1 MIMDEYWDK
10 KRITIEC
17 RIMDISVSSYKCI
30 SVIDSHYNLN
40 RK

>member
-10 KRITIEC
+10 KRITIER
-17 RIMDISVSSYKCI
+17 RIMDISVSSSKCI